1 MNKKGAELALNTM
14 IIIII
19 LLLVVVVIV
28 VMLVKSSGKWNT
40 GTNCL
45 SSGGKCVARANL
57 NEVEC
62 DGQNH
67 LSEADKSCEDGAG
80 SGAQCCSIID
90 KS

>member
-28 VMLVKSSGKWNT
+28 VMLVKSSDKWNT
-40 GTNCL
+40 GTDCL
-45 SSGGKCVARANL
+45 SSGGKCIASGEPCTNPNQLPKGNPSCV
-57 NEVEC
+57 
-62 DGQNH
+62 
-67 LSEADKSCEDGAG
+67 KSLGT
-80 SGAQCCSIID
+80 GAQCCSIID